1 MKRFRSLGW
10 KAVKTVLVLLVLFFF
25 LFPIYWL
32 VITAFKPVP
41 DWFGWPPVIIPRAL
55 TLDNFLG
62 LKGTG
67 SGGFTGQVTGS
78 VANIWPY
85 LRNSVIVATTSAL
98 LSMFI
103 GAMAAY
109 AISRFKVGGV
119 QFTNWIISIRM
130 LPPIASALPLYL
142 IFSRLQL
149 LNTLFVLILAH
160 LVFTL
165 PLSTW
170 ILITF
175 FNDIPK
181 ELDEAAFVDGASP
194 LQAFVSVILPLS
206 APGLAAVSTLAFI
219 QSWGE
224 FLLALILTSNP
235 NAQTLPIFLGRYITA
250 YRIAWGPMAA
260 AGLINMVPVVV
271 FSLIMQRYLIRG
283 LTFGA
288 VK

>member
-1 MKRFRSLGW
+1 MAHISPYVWRM
-10 KAVKTVLVLLVLFFF
+10 AKTLLVVLVLFFF

-32 VITAFKPVP
+32 VITAFKPIP
-41 DWFGWPPVIIPRAL
+41 DWFGWPPIIIPRAL
-55 TLDNFLG
+55 TLNNFLG
-62 LKGTG
+62 LKGAG

-85 LRNSVIVATTSAL
+85 LRNSVIVASVTAL
-98 LSMFI
+98 ISTLV
-103 GAMAAY
+103 GAAAAY
-109 AISRFKVGGV
+109 AISRFKIGGI

-142 IFSRLQL
+142 IFARLHL
-149 LNTLFVLILAH
+149 LNTILCLILAH

-170 ILITF
+170 ILISF

-194 LQAFVSVILPLS
+194 IQAFRSIILPLS

-235 NAQTLPIFLGRYITA
+235 NAQTLPIYLGRYITA

-260 AGLINMVPVVV
+260 AGLINMVPVVL
-271 FSLIMQRYLIRG
+271 FSLLMQRYLIRG